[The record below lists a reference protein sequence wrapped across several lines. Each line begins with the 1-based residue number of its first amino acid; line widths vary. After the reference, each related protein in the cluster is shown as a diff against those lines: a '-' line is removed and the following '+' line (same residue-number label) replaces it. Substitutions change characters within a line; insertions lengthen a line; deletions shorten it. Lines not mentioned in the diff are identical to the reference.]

1 MKPNFLLA
9 LMAMMR
15 PMHLEPSK
23 KQATKKGFGH
33 KKKEIRKLNHIR
45 HVSQTNNE
53 RVVAGRA
60 KKLGIT
66 SEVYRLLFPKGY
78 SNHEE
83 ALSFNSWRSEWRR
96 YRNLNRSAV
105 LSK

>member
-9 LMAMMR
+9 LMDMMKPR
-15 PMHLEPSK
+15 RLEPSK
-23 KQATKKGFGH
+23 KQATKKNYKH
-33 KKKEIRKLNHIR
+33 AKKEPRKLNHIR
-45 HVSQTNNE
+45 TVSMTQHE

-60 KKLGIT
+60 AKLGVT
-66 SEVYRLLFPKGY
+66 SEVYKLLFPKGY

-83 ALSFNSWRSEWRR
+83 ALSFDSWHSEWRR
-96 YRNLNRSAV
+96 YRNLNRSAI